1 MDKLMAPV
9 EAPLQRTLVFDEVAL
24 IAKGSFMVIVVLDWQ
39 SFASSTTYVQVPAF
53 TVKFPTFE
61 YG

>member
-1 MDKLMAPV
+1 MAPV

-39 SFASSTTYVQVPAF
+39 SFASSTTYV
-53 TVKFPTFE
+53 
-61 YG
+61 